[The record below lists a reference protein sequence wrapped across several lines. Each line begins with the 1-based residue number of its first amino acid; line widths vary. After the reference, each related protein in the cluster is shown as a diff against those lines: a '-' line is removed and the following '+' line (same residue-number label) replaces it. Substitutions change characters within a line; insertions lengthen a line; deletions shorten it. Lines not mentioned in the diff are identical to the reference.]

1 MTPQRPSVA
10 GAAGT
15 DESKDAGTWIAL
27 AVLVVIGGSLLG
39 LMALVA
45 PHILG
50 VVLVIVGFIS
60 FGALHYVLWGWW
72 LRKTLTDA
80 EPEDD
85 FSSER
90 GA

>member
-1 MTPQRPSVA
+1 MTPQRPTVA
-10 GAAGT
+10 DVSGS
-15 DESKDAGTWIAL
+15 DETKDAGTWIAL
-27 AVLVVIGGSLLG
+27 AVLFVLGGGLLG

-50 VVLVIVGFIS
+50 VVLVVGGFLS

-72 LRKTLTDA
+72 LRKMLMDA
-80 EPEDD
+80 EPEDEP
-85 FSSER
+85 SER